1 MEWNETQEQFRD
13 AIRGRCA
20 ALSEGHVERDKRAE
34 FDPDKWRLIAAS
46 GLLGLPF
53 DERFGGLGQ
62 DLVTT
67 MGVLEELGYGCR
79 DGGLSFSVTTHMV
92 STGVPLQR
100 FGSDEL
106 QERFMPSICRGSL
119 MGAHAIS
126 EPDSGSDALN
136 MRTTARL
143 EDGQWILRGSKTFVS
158 SAPMADVYVV
168 YARTDAAAGPL
179 GITAFLIERDRPGLR
194 LGEPIEK
201 MGLKTSPMAQLF
213 FDDCA
218 VPPANIIG
226 HSGSGFLI
234 LDHVMRWEIL
244 CSFIVSVGEMQHRL
258 ERCMDYAS
266 TRRQFGK
273 PISAFQAVS
282 NKIVEMKIGVE
293 TARLW
298 LYRTAQKLMD
308 KKDVAIDIAISKLLA
323 SEANLSSAIN
333 AVQVFGGNGYM
344 TEYGLEK
351 DLRNAVGGTIYSGT
365 SDIQRNR
372 IARMMKLQGA

>member
-1 MEWNETQEQFRD
+1 
-13 AIRGRCA
+13 
-20 ALSEGHVERDKRAE
+20 
-34 FDPDKWRLIAAS
+34 
-46 GLLGLPF
+46 
-53 DERFGGLGQ
+53 
-62 DLVTT
+62 
-67 MGVLEELGYGCR
+67 
-79 DGGLSFSVTTHMV
+79 
-92 STGVPLQR
+92 
-100 FGSDEL
+100 
-106 QERFMPSICRGSL
+106 
-119 MGAHAIS
+119 
-126 EPDSGSDALN
+126 
-136 MRTTARL
+136 
-143 EDGQWILRGSKTFVS
+143 
-158 SAPMADVYVV
+158 MADVYVV